1 MCLEINYDYLEE
13 EEEEVEENKDD
24 FFGSVIKLAPFAL
37 KLGEKVID
45 YFSQKEENKSKEQE
59 KENKEKNEK
68 KIKN

>member
-13 EEEEVEENKDD
+13 EEEEDVEENKDD

-45 YFSQKEENKSKEQE
+45 YFL
-59 KENKEKNEK
+59 
-68 KIKN
+68 